1 MKLTLSPQQV
11 EALSSVVDREQAMF
25 TQDPSMAPSRVIE
38 LRAVL
43 DKLQAETGKSKS
55 TK

>member
-11 EALSSVVDREQAMF
+11 EALSSLIDREQTMF
-25 TQDPSMAPSRVIE
+25 TKDPLMTPTRVTE

-43 DKLQAETGKSKS
+43 DKLTTETGKTRSPK
-55 TK
+55 